1 MAHPPGIYLGSQ
13 ASPSE
18 NKECDI
24 IWPHSELIIIPVSWN
39 VNNSMKHSVSHL
51 IKGSIR
57 KVSVGSGRRLI
68 DRVLAL
74 DAWGPKFDPQHRK
87 KDDKEG
93 RDQEKVAPPQFS
105 VISTITNLP
114 QTPKELRGSSWSFI
128 CLQCFPSK
136 LKEGPACR
144 HPSTPTSRYD
154 YIPLK
159 WSM

>member
-1 MAHPPGIYLGSQ
+1 MRRSKTQTTTTTNRIHSVSYYWCPLSPQGGGPCEYLIKKDSGMAHPPGIYLGSQ

-18 NKECDI
+18 SKECDI

-57 KVSVGSGRRLI
+57 KVSVGSGCRLI

-93 RDQEKVAPPQFS
+93 RDRETSSVLSNFNNYKSPPN
-105 VISTITNLP
+105 T
-114 QTPKELRGSSWSFI
+114 
-128 CLQCFPSK
+128 
-136 LKEGPACR
+136 
-144 HPSTPTSRYD
+144 
-154 YIPLK
+154 
-159 WSM
+159 